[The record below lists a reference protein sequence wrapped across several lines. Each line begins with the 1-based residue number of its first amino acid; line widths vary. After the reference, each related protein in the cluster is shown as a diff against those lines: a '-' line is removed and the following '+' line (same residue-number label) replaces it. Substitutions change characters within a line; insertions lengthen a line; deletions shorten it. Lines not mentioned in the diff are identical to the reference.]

1 VSRCCIENFETQ
13 WYSFEAYTDWWV
25 QAEVA
30 TGLYLECYNSTR
42 GSISERPVLYTTS
55 ASISSVRVVE
65 YGAERFKAIADVV
78 SELAEATPEGEFLR
92 SRGSLRTCGV
102 YVFVRG
108 GSIWKLEGFFNVS
121 PPYKDRARGW
131 DYTPDWLKEII
142 GELPDEPDPCGW
154 FDEWSPASTAP
165 PEYR

>member
-102 YVFVRG
+102 YVFVRE